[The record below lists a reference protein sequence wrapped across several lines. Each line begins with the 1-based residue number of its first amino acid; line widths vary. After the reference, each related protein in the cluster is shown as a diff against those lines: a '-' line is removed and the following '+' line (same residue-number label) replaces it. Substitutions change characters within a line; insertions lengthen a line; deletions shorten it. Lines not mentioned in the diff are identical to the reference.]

1 MKIRDIPE
9 FERPRERLEM
19 YGVESLSNE
28 ELLSILLGSGT
39 KNASVKDLSF
49 SVLKEFSKISDL
61 REVTMNKLT
70 SIRGIGKAK
79 AFIILSSVELGKRL
93 FSKDD
98 FVKKPSFINSKMIYE
113 DVRNLFNDKKQEL
126 FYCFYF
132 DNRQHMIGKK
142 LLFIGTV
149 NKSIVHPREVF
160 KYAYLYSASN
170 IVCAHNHPSGDIK
183 PSNDDLVLT
192 DALVNIGK
200 INKIPVIDHLIIGN
214 NNYYSFKDNGQII
227 NG

>member
-1 MKIRDIPE
+1 MRIKDIPE
-9 FERPRERLEM
+9 FERPRERLEIF
-19 YGVESLSNE
+19 GVESLSNE

-39 KNASVKDLSF
+39 KNVSVKDLSF
-49 SVLKEFSKISDL
+49 SILKEFSKISDL
-61 REVTMNKLT
+61 REVTMNKLI
-70 SIRGIGKAK
+70 SIKGIGKAK
-79 AFIILSSVELGKRL
+79 ALLLLSSVELGKRI
-93 FSKDD
+93 FSEDD
-98 FVKKPSFINSKMIYE
+98 FVKKPSFINSEMIYE
-113 DVRNLFNDKKQEL
+113 NVKGLFNDKKQEL

-132 DNRQHMIGKK
+132 DNKQHMVGKR

-170 IVCAHNHPSGDIK
+170 IVCVHNHPSGDVN
-183 PSNDDLVLT
+183 PSSDDFLLT

-200 INKIPVIDHLIIGN
+200 LNKIPVIDHLIIGN

>member
-49 SVLKEFSKISDL
+49 FVLKEFSKISDL

-70 SIRGIGKAK
+70 SIKGIGKAK
-79 AFIILSSVELGKRL
+79 AFIILSSVELGKRI

-113 DVRNLFNDKKQEL
+113 DVRNLFSDKKQEL

-132 DNRQHMIGKK
+132 DNRQHMVGKK

-170 IVCAHNHPSGDIK
+170 IVCAHNHPSGEVK

>member
-1 MKIRDIPE
+1 MKIKDIPE

-39 KNASVKDLSF
+39 KNVSVKDLSF
-49 SVLKEFSKISDL
+49 FVLKEFSKISDL
-61 REVTMNKLT
+61 REVTMSKLT
-70 SIRGIGKAK
+70 SIKGIGKAK
-79 AFIILSSVELGKRL
+79 AFIILSSVELGKRIFL
-93 FSKDD
+93 KDD
-98 FVKKPSFINSKMIYE
+98 FVKNPSFINSEMIYE
-113 DVRNLFNDKKQEL
+113 NIKGLFNDKKQEL

-132 DNRQHMIGKK
+132 DNRQHMVGKK

-170 IVCAHNHPSGDIK
+170 IVCVHNHPSGDVK

-200 INKIPVIDHLIIGN
+200 INKIFVIDHLIIGN